1 MKSFFLPILFVMG
14 CWQTPALDDSYPF
27 SSVGSI
33 HLQPIHD
40 FKHFSGS
47 GEIIKNSMT
56 HSFMKLGYDVI
67 ENKNGGTEIVVGDE
81 LNTLHFTCIIS
92 DYTDK
97 EVMVIPYYNENK
109 GYTETTVSQSTDGGG
124 EKVTSQ
130 TDVSTSTTTHSG
142 NVQKGSRLEY
152 IRARVGLMLKLHEP
166 YTGKLVWS
174 HHYWY
179 SGLDLA
185 QTADM
190 CARLALNEFRKIF

>member
-1 MKSFFLPILFVMG
+1 MKKLLLLIPLFLG
-14 CWQTPALDDSYPF
+14 CWQAPALDESYRF
-27 SSVGSI
+27 VNVGSI

-40 FKHFSGS
+40 YKHFSGS

-67 ENKNGGTEIVVGDE
+67 ENKNDETEIVVGE
-81 LNTLHFTCIIS
+81 GLSALHFTCIIS

-97 EVMVIPYYNENK
+97 EIMVIPYYSEDR
-109 GYTETTVSQSTDGGG
+109 GFTETTVSQSS
-124 EKVTSQ
+124 ENSEESSQ
-130 TDVSTSTTTHSG
+130 SQVSTSTTHGG

-190 CARLALNEFRKIF
+190 CARLALPEVRKIF